1 MLALTTQICIFCFCF
16 LKEVKKELKEAKDV
30 VKSEP
35 KEEVSHA
42 TRREKSAGN
51 VAHLVQRMSTIGIP
65 TGGFQPH
72 PPPTAKSKT
81 QSTSGDRVGS
91 GGSLIASASC
101 VQTCNG
107 IRDDDRLFC
116 VDVFILMTL
125 FATPLLDR

>member
-1 MLALTTQICIFCFCF
+1 MLALTTQICIFCFSFFFF

-42 TRREKSAGN
+42 TRRDKSAGN

-81 QSTSGDRVGS
+81 QSTSGHRVGS

-101 VQTCNG
+101 VQ
-107 IRDDDRLFC
+107 
-116 VDVFILMTL
+116 ILMGL
-125 FATPLLDR
+125 ATTIAYSALTC